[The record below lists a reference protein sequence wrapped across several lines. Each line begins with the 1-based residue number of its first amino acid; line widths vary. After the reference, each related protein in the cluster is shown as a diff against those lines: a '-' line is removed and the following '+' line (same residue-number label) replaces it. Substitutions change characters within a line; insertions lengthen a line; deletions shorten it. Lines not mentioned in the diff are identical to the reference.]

1 MKWIRY
7 TIDTIPEAEDV
18 ISGILMEHDITNI
31 EIKDNLPVFDEKQGG
46 VYEEL
51 QPDVTGDLNECRIC
65 FYVEEDFDA
74 SSLLESIQLS
84 LEETKKFMNIGTGK
98 ISVDETDEEDWRNN
112 WKKYFHEFTIED
124 ILFLPTWEDRE
135 VDPSQMVVRIDPGIA
150 FGTGKHE
157 TTQLCIRQLKKHM
170 KKDDCV
176 LDLGFGSGILSI
188 VALKLGAG
196 SVAGTDIDE
205 DCILSAQENFKN
217 NDLDFGKT
225 SFHIGNLIADD
236 ELEKKLGDECYDV
249 VVANILA
256 DIIVE
261 MMPRIP
267 GRIKPGGLFISS
279 GIIDFKADEVREA
292 IEKSGLKVLEENH
305 QGEWVNITAVKESQ
319 E

>member
-7 TIDTIPEAEDV
+7 TIDTIPKAEDV

-51 QPDVTGDLNECRIC
+51 QPDVSGNPEECKIC

-74 SSLLESIQLS
+74 TSLIESIHLS
-84 LEETKKFMNIGTGK
+84 LEETKKFMEIGSGK

-124 ILFLPTWEDRE
+124 ILFLPTWEDKE
-135 VDPSQMVVRIDPGIA
+135 VPQDQMVVRIDPGIA

-157 TTQLCIRQLKKHM
+157 TTQLCIRQLKKYL
-170 KKDDCV
+170 KGGEAV

-196 SVAGTDIDE
+196 TVAGTDIDE
-205 DCILSAQENFKN
+205 DCILSAKENFKN
-217 NDLDFGKT
+217 NDLDYGKT
-225 SFHIGNLIADD
+225 SFHIGNLCTDD
-236 ELEKKLGDECYDV
+236 ALEETLGNECYDV

-267 GRIKPGGLFISS
+267 GRMKKGGLFISS
-279 GIIDFKADEVREA
+279 GIIDFKADEVRSA
-292 IEKSGLKVLEENH
+292 IEKAGLTVVEENH
-305 QGEWVNITAVKESQ
+305 QGEWVNITARKNS
-319 E
+319 

>member
-51 QPDVTGDLNECRIC
+51 QPDVSGDPEECKIC

-74 SSLLESIQLS
+74 TSLIESIHLS
-84 LEETKKFMNIGTGK
+84 LEETKKFMEIGSGK

-124 ILFLPTWEDRE
+124 ILFLPTWEDKE
-135 VDPSQMVVRIDPGIA
+135 VPQDQMVVRIAPGIA

-157 TTQLCIRQLKKHM
+157 TTQLCIRQLKKYL
-170 KKDDCV
+170 KGGEAV

-196 SVAGTDIDE
+196 TVAGTDIDE
-205 DCILSAQENFKN
+205 DCILSAKENFKN
-217 NDLDFGKT
+217 NDLDYGKT
-225 SFHIGNLIADD
+225 SFHIGNLCTDD
-236 ELEKKLGDECYDV
+236 ALEETLGNECYDV

-267 GRIKPGGLFISS
+267 GRMKKGGLFISS
-279 GIIDFKADEVREA
+279 GIIDFKADEVRSA
-292 IEKSGLKVLEENH
+292 IEKAGLTVVEENH
-305 QGEWVNITAVKESQ
+305 QGEWVNITARKDS
-319 E
+319 

>member
-1 MKWIRY
+1 MKWICY

-51 QPDVTGDLNECRIC
+51 QPDVVGDLNECHIC
-65 FYVEEDFDA
+65 FYVEEGEDA
-74 SSLLESIQLS
+74 SSLIEKIQFS
-84 LEETKKFMNIGTGK
+84 LEETRKFMDIGSGR
-98 ISVDETDEEDWRNN
+98 ISVSETDEADWRDN

-124 ILFLPTWEDRE
+124 ILFLPTWEENRDISE
-135 VDPSQMVVRIDPGIA
+135 EQMVVRIDPGIA

-157 TTQLCIRQLKKHM
+157 TTQLCIRQLKKYL
-170 KKDDCV
+170 KGNEAV

-196 SVAGTDIDE
+196 TVAGTDIDE
-205 DCILSAQENFKN
+205 DCILSAKENFKN
-217 NDLDFGKT
+217 NDLDYGKT
-225 SFHIGNLIADD
+225 SFYIGNLCTDA
-236 ELEKKLGDECYDV
+236 ELERKLGSECYDV

-256 DIIVE
+256 DIIVD

-267 GRIKPGGLFISS
+267 DRIKPGGLFISS
-279 GIIDFKADEVREA
+279 GIIDFKAKEVRKA
-292 IEKSGLKVLEENH
+292 IEEAGLKVIEENH
-305 QGEWVNITAVKESQ
+305 QGEWVNITAQKLS
-319 E
+319 

>member
-7 TIDTIPEAEDV
+7 TIDTIPQAEDV

-51 QPDVTGDLNECRIC
+51 QPDISGDLDECKIC

-74 SSLLESIQLS
+74 TSLIESIHLS
-84 LEETKKFMNIGTGK
+84 LEETRKFMDIGSGK
-98 ISVDETDEEDWRNN
+98 ISVDETDEQDWRNN

-124 ILFLPTWEDRE
+124 ILFLPTWEDKE
-135 VDPSQMVVRIDPGIA
+135 GLKDQMVVRIDPGIA

-157 TTQLCIRQLKKHM
+157 TTQLCIRQLKKYL
-170 KKDDCV
+170 KGGEAV

-196 SVAGTDIDE
+196 TVAGTDIDE
-205 DCILSAQENFKN
+205 DCILSAKENFEN
-217 NDLDFGKT
+217 NGLDYEKT
-225 SFHIGNLIADD
+225 SFHIGNLCTDD
-236 ELEKKLGDECYDV
+236 ALEEALGSECYDV

-267 GRIKPGGLFISS
+267 GRMKKGGMFISS
-279 GIIDFKADEVREA
+279 GIIDFKADEVRSA
-292 IEKSGLKVLEENH
+292 IEKAGLVVVEVNH
-305 QGEWVNITAVKESQ
+305 QGEWVNITARKEA
-319 E
+319 